1 MELAFSMTSIWPIIY
16 LYYDVFIGVAAALA
30 AHVLAGRMT
39 DRAVSAVTALT
50 CAAAMMVFGVAAFEP
65 GAAYTV
71 DVGTPASVG
80 LTGGGFGQ
88 DSPVVANGRTF
99 VWVEG
104 DVARVRLPRAGW
116 SGASLHVIG
125 RAHRPRDHEPQ
136 LVAAILNGHRLGL
149 AVLGSE
155 WTDASFAAPRHV
167 WNYGFNLLELRF
179 RYASQA
185 ADTLAPRQL
194 SAAID
199 AIKVDD

>member
-1 MELAFSMTSIWPIIY
+1 MGLPVWRSPTTPGRDDRAPPGCCSKLETLLAG
-16 LYYDVFIGVAAALA
+16 LDVAHARSLVLEGREVASHQILPRT
-30 AHVLAGRMT
+30 VLATGSGGREIE
-39 DRAVSAVTALT
+39 RRELNGRSIRRP
-50 CAAAMMVFGVAAFEP
+50 P
-65 GAAYTV
+65 GLRQEAG
-71 DVGTPASVG
+71 DSRNR
-80 LTGGGFGQ
+80 
-88 DSPVVANGRTF
+88 SPVYDIRSDIGAD
-99 VWVEG
+99 G
-104 DVARVRLPRAGW
+104 DRRSV
-116 SGASLHVIG
+116 
-125 RAHRPRDHEPQ
+125 AHRPRDHEPQ

-185 ADTLAPRQL
+185 ADTVAPRQL